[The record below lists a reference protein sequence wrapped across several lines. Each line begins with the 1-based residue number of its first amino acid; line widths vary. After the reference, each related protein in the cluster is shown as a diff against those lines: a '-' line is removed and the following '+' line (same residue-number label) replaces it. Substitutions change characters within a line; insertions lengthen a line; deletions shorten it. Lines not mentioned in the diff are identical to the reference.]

1 MSVYNV
7 NGDTIRDAYDV
18 NGDRLTQAYDI
29 NGNPLFDEV
38 DLTLASY
45 NIGQWYNG
53 SGVNVPTAKYATYYT
68 LQRETLSS
76 IGADIIAFQEYWD
89 PFSSGHPVA
98 DVIGEYFTD
107 NYAYTSGGTYNKKAI
122 YANGYTISDGTFHT
136 FAAGTE
142 GYLKAAVDVGGR
154 TVWIINAHLA
164 TSSNESRKVAEAAE
178 LMSIVENLEYFIIF
192 GDFNTGGGY
201 TTAAPEYTTIMKQFV
216 DAGYDCA
223 NFTDMHG
230 FHRTYI
236 GSADTTATGA
246 ACDHIITSPNIVIN
260 SVTVKQQKIT
270 TPTGDT
276 IDHMPIVA
284 EVTIE

>member
-1 MSVYNV
+1 MP
-7 NGDTIRDAYDV
+7 AYDV
-18 NGDRLTQAYDI
+18 NGNPIGGAYDVNGNALAQAYDI
-29 NGNPLFDEV
+29 NGNPLFEEV
-38 DLTLASY
+38 NLTLASY

-53 SGVNVPTAKYATYYT
+53 TGVNVPSAKYDTYYT
-68 LQRETLSS
+68 LQRAALSA
-76 IGADIIAFQEYWD
+76 IKADIIAFQEYWE
-89 PFSSGHPVA
+89 PFSSGHTVA

-107 NYAYTSGGTYNKKAI
+107 NYVYTSGGTYVKKAV
-122 YANGYTISDGTFHT
+122 YTNGYTISNGSYTTFN
-136 FAAGTE
+136 AGTE
-142 GYLKAAVDVGGR
+142 GYLKASVNIGGR
-154 TVWIINAHLA
+154 TVWIINTHLA
-164 TSSNESRKVAEAAE
+164 TSSNEDRKVAEAAE
-178 LMSIVENLEYFIIF
+178 LMNIVSGLEYFIIF

-223 NFTDMHG
+223 NFTNMHG

-260 SVTVKQQKIT
+260 SVTVNQQKIT

-284 EVTIE
+284 EVTIS